1 MGIDWQLAVGLVA
14 FAALCAILL
23 WIESQAEDERVQ
35 APRCDL
41 VVREDNYQAGEG
53 RVRHP

>member
-1 MGIDWQLAVGLVA
+1 MIDWQLAIGLIA
-14 FAALCAILL
+14 FALLCAILL
-23 WIESQAEDERVQ
+23 WIESQAEDERME

-41 VVREDNYQAGEG
+41 VVQADDWDAGEG